1 MKHSVGVTELFSSA
15 RKWDVFFFLYDTSWS
30 EKCIKFVFLLEYLSP
45 LITSH
50 LHLLSAEVTVMCYH
64 SCFIKCWALQSGI
77 LACSA
82 ITLPTQAT
90 PKTLN
95 LFFNGHMGTV
105 TEKMSFSVLL
115 PWKLDST
122 CFKTSKLI
130 ALGMVFA
137 TGLIQLCLCCA
148 VDRQCLHPNNG
159 WSWVLWA
166 VDTNQT
172 G

>member
-1 MKHSVGVTELFSSA
+1 MGGGVTELFSSA
-15 RKWDVFFFLYDTSWS
+15 RKWDVLFFLYDTSWS

-45 LITSH
+45 LITFRM
-50 LHLLSAEVTVMCYH
+50 HLLSAEVTVMCYH
-64 SCFIKCWALQSGI
+64 SCMLCV
-77 LACSA
+77 
-82 ITLPTQAT
+82 TLPTQAT

-105 TEKMSFSVLL
+105 TEKMSFSVRL

-130 ALGMVFA
+130 VLGIVFA

-148 VDRQCLHPNNG
+148 VDWKCLHSNNG
-159 WSWVLWA
+159 LSWVLWA

>member
-1 MKHSVGVTELFSSA
+1 MKHSVGVIELFSNA
-15 RKWDVFFFLYDTSWS
+15 RKWDVFFFLHDTSCS
-30 EKCIKFVFLLEYLSP
+30 ENCIKFVFLLEYLT
-45 LITSH
+45 LLTSCM
-50 LHLLSAEVTVMCYH
+50 HLLNAEGTVVCYH

-130 ALGMVFA
+130 ALGMVFT
-137 TGLIQLCLCCA
+137 TGLIQLCLCFA
-148 VDRQCLHPNNG
+148 VDCQWLH
-159 WSWVLWA
+159 STVWVESC
-166 VDTNQT
+166 